1 MSVAN
6 PSQPPQPVQNPL
18 TAIFPLTQEAQQDQ
32 AVLAAGL
39 SQLSALQRAGGILHF
54 ARILLL
60 DNNTKL
66 AVITTF
72 DGDFTA
78 YIHEFVTEPD
88 IAAAFDKFLT
98 LVEGG
103 TACIPV
109 AKNEAKFAMYILQ
122 NNNPPSDPSD
132 PMTMKL
138 PPVWF
143 SAYPTKTVP
152 EILACGSGGTASS

>member
-6 PSQPPQPVQNPL
+6 PTPPPQPVQNPL
-18 TAIFPLTQEAQQDQ
+18 TAIFTLTQAAQKDQ
-32 AVLAAGL
+32 PGLAKGL
-39 SQLSALQRAGGILHF
+39 EQLSALQHASGILHF

-78 YIHEFVTEPD
+78 YIHKFVTEPA
-88 IAAAFDKFLT
+88 IAAAFDTFLAF
-98 LVEGG
+98 VEGG
-103 TACIPV
+103 AACIPV
-109 AKNEAKFAMYILQ
+109 AKNETKFAMYILQ

-138 PPVWF
+138 PPIWF

-152 EILACGSGGTASS
+152 DILAGCGEGAPSA